1 LLPSSTLFINLKDD
15 QDIIKKKMK
24 PKTRYNIELAAR
36 KGVIVRE
43 AGIESM
49 DVCYNLFRET
59 ALRNN
64 ICLYDRKYFETVLM
78 TKADN
83 TRSPVD
89 VLMLIAE
96 WEGTPL
102 AALFLLISG
111 KRGSYLYGASSS
123 SHRNLMPSYA
133 VQWEAIKICKQR
145 GCSEYDMFGISPR
158 PDTMHPLY
166 GLYRFKTGFGGDLYH
181 SLGTWDYPLDE
192 KKYKIFRAYELN
204 HTGTY

>member
-1 LLPSSTLFINLKDD
+1 MRFNFNTVKWNFRRAFGNLLPSSTLFINLKDD
-15 QDIIKKKMK
+15 QDVIKKKMK

-49 DVCYNLFRET
+49 DVCYDLFRET

-96 WEGTPL
+96 WEGIPL

-145 GCSEYDMFGISPR
+145 GCSEYDMFGISPAR
-158 PDTMHPLY
+158 HNASFVWVVQVLKQDS
-166 GLYRFKTGFGGDLYH
+166 G
-181 SLGTWDYPLDE
+181 
-192 KKYKIFRAYELN
+192 
-204 HTGTY
+204 